1 MVMWPAAATAQG
13 PAKTVAQYTT
23 GEIRFTQGGQS
34 YTAALTAGRI
44 EVTEQLA
51 GEAPIDVRTLSLSFA
66 FLGGGVPGA
75 QPDITIVLTNAD
87 SAGTYGASDIVLF
100 VVRTSRGGASVF
112 RSDRGDCT
120 FELTRLER
128 AGVNGTAQCRGE
140 MAGVGEG
147 PGQLVTDVAFNAR
160 P

>member
-1 MVMWPAAATAQG
+1 MVMWLAAATAQS

-34 YTAALTAGRI
+34 YTAALSAGRI

-66 FLGGGVPGA
+66 FLGGGAPGA

-100 VVRTSRGGASVF
+100 VVQTSRGGTSVF

-128 AGVNGTAQCRGE
+128 AGVNGTARCRGE
-140 MAGVGEG
+140 MEDAAGERGL
-147 PGQLVTDVAFNAR
+147 LVTDVSFSAR